1 LTVVG
6 VNDPER
12 PKDLEVHA
20 VPFLHSQ
27 RTSGDLSLPGRF
39 TGLQPSGYC
48 ATTAVSESARSQS
61 DRRQAPREEKV
72 MSTLQHIAQPA
83 LRTRVVLAVVLAGA
97 IAAVM
102 VVLIASSGGTSDSL
116 T

>member
-1 LTVVG
+1 
-6 VNDPER
+6 
-12 PKDLEVHA
+12 
-20 VPFLHSQ
+20 
-27 RTSGDLSLPGRF
+27 
-39 TGLQPSGYC
+39 
-48 ATTAVSESARSQS
+48 
-61 DRRQAPREEKV
+61 

-116 T
+116 TAPSGALPHPGKAQIERQLESVAGPRYQAPFPTNRPAPRTQPAQSPQRQLEAVSPERYLQQLALRKDRR